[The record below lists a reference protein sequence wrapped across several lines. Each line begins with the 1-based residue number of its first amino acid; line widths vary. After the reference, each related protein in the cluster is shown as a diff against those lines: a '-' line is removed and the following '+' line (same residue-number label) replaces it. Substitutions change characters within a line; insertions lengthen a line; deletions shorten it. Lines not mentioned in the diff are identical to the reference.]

1 MNSYT
6 SVNVITYFDKYG
18 KLATV
23 FLQEKLKKI
32 GEVLAGSHGRS
43 RPQIRDWKRNEML
56 TTAARG
62 AVVSPHYLHR
72 RLQRLWP
79 PSWIFHF
86 QKLLT

>member
-32 GEVLAGSHGRS
+32 GEV
-43 RPQIRDWKRNEML
+43 QN
-56 TTAARG
+56 
-62 AVVSPHYLHR
+62 
-72 RLQRLWP
+72 
-79 PSWIFHF
+79 
-86 QKLLT
+86 